1 MNDQIGLR
9 WKIAGAAAIATV
21 TLLSLAGALGYQ
33 TMINAARQSQVD
45 FLNARLDEV
54 EVQIESDDLNLVA
67 NRQVNSVVLVVR
79 SGEFVP
85 EAPAGAVQVVRPQAG
100 DEIIALVALVDTSRI
115 NETFATIRL
124 ALWAAVFVVGL
135 LVGAT
140 AWMVVDRSLAPVR
153 RLTREAE
160 ENLDSPSLDPV
171 SAEDGGEIADLARTV
186 NSMLGRLRSADQD
199 RRRFVSDASHELRT
213 PLMVLGAEA
222 EFAVDHPVAS
232 EELAQSVLTQ
242 TERLTELVDGLL
254 ALAALDEHEADLLDT
269 STLEHVL
276 DRSDSRSAL
285 RELPA
290 DLEQLWIPDVSR
302 SLGNLVVNAQRHSK
316 SSVDVSVEVVDDV
329 IHINVDDDGPGVP
342 LHEREQIFGRFYRP
356 DSDRNRSQGGAGLGL
371 AIAKAEVLR
380 AGGSL
385 VVGESA
391 HLGGARFTLSVPVRT
406 G

>member
-302 SLGNLVVNAQRHSK
+302 SLGNLVVNAQRHSE

-329 IHINVDDDGPGVP
+329 VHINVDDDGPGVP